1 VRRRRRIRRANRAD
15 IKRDRGQLRIWKSS
29 AIFGNVIQSLCAI
42 GYCLKV
48 RLAAHKNANT
58 QNWQTAA
65 GAQFRE

>member
-1 VRRRRRIRRANRAD
+1 LKRRRRIRRANWAD
-15 IKRDRGQLRIWKSS
+15 IKRNRGQLRIWKSS
-29 AIFGNVIQSLCAI
+29 AIFGNLIKCLCAI